1 MMVNMG
7 RVFRQTAL
15 QYADRPAV
23 INVERNRQFSYARM
37 HELTN
42 RLSNALKQRFGLGRG
57 DFYATILDN
66 DNMALFHPWM
76 LKSPVG
82 AVWIDVRDSLMEQ
95 LNRMDYAAPRLVFI
109 EERLLPRLYEHLQN
123 RKIIPIAMDRL
134 AKSWPGVYDF
144 WDLVEQGSPAEVEE
158 EFAADDVYEHISV
171 LRFTGGTT
179 GTPKCAQYTPANLW
193 NWGCNP
199 AHYYETFPFAYPRA
213 LFFSPLHHAASG
225 SVVIPV
231 HIKGGTVITLNRAD
245 PDSIGQTVEFHKAD
259 MIYAVPTVLYRLLE
273 MNLPRKHDL
282 SSLKTI
288 RYGGSPISPAKLEVL
303 LEQFGPIFVQGYG
316 STECWPSVTILG
328 RKDHGTETQAQIDRL
343 LSVGRPM
350 PGEEVI
356 ICDADGKPMPADR
369 HGEIWIRGPNTIQ
382 GYYKNPERTRE
393 NFSADGFWKSGDMGY
408 MDNDGYVYLVDR
420 KQDMIITGGYNVYAI
435 EVENCLNSH
444 PAVQNSAVVGMPH
457 EIWGEAVFAMVTLTR
472 GSKTSPQELID
483 HCKQLMARYK
493 APKKIEITDQLPLS
507 PAGKVLRRE
516 VRRRLKD
523 RGSHTDKEPF

>member
-1 MMVNMG
+1 MLINMG

-15 QYADRPAV
+15 QYAARPAV
-23 INVERNRQFSYARM
+23 INVERDRRFTYARM

-42 RLSNALKQRFGLGRG
+42 RLSNALKRRFGLGRG

-76 LKSPVG
+76 LKCPVG
-82 AVWIDVRDSLMEQ
+82 AVWIDVRDSLAEQ
-95 LNRMDYAAPRLVFI
+95 LSRIDYTGPRLVFL
-109 EERLLPRLYEHLQN
+109 EERLLPLLYEHLLD
-123 RKIIPIAMDRL
+123 RKIIPVAMDPPAQSR
-134 AKSWPGVYDF
+134 PGVYDF
-144 WDLVEQGSPAEVEE
+144 WDLVEQASPVEIE
-158 EFAADDVYEHISV
+158 EAFAADNVSEHISV

-179 GTPKCAQYTPANLW
+179 GAAKCAPYTLANLW
-193 NWGCNP
+193 IWGCNP
-199 AHYYETFPFAYPRA
+199 AHYYETFPFAHPRA

-231 HIKGGTVITLNRAD
+231 HVKGGTIVTLNGSD
-245 PDSIGQTVEFHKAD
+245 PEAIGGTIETQKVD
-259 MIYAVPTVLYRLLE
+259 MIYAVPTVLYRILE
-273 MNLPRKHDL
+273 MNLPGKYDL

-288 RYGGSPISPAKLEVL
+288 RYGGSPISPAKLEIL
-303 LEQFGPIFVQGYG
+303 LELFGRIFVQGYG

-328 RKDHGTETQAQIDRL
+328 RKDHGTQTQQQIDRL

-356 ICDADGKPMPADR
+356 ICDEGGKLMPAGQR
-369 HGEIWIRGPNTIQ
+369 GEIWIRGPNTIQ
-382 GYYKNPERTRE
+382 GYYKNPELTNE
-393 NFSADGFWKSGDMGY
+393 NFSSDGFWKSGDMGY
-408 MDNDGYVYLVDR
+408 MDEDGYFYLVDR

-457 EIWGEAVFAMVTLTR
+457 DYWGEAVCAIVMLTR
-472 GSKTSPQELID
+472 GTKTSPQELID
-483 HCKQLMARYK
+483 YCKKHLTRYK
-493 APKKIEITDQLPLS
+493 APKKIEITDQLPMS

-516 VRRRLKD
+516 VRWLLKESVKSNV
-523 RGSHTDKEPF
+523 GSI